1 MRVIEGEVV
10 SRKPLSG
17 YGAAPT
23 LSDAERVI
31 LQQKMN
37 ATVLALRSGFKLAR
51 AKVNTTPN
59 AVVGAFLAALTG
71 GLSLIGIQS
80 APTEVKKN
88 VGAALNT
95 LERSFESIVP
105 PAVGRVMAGEL
116 EPDRW
121 FRMAEP
127 YVDGIKGI
135 LDTLGESGTANL
147 MAATLADVG
156 KDIAAMTSQAREAV
170 KRTLDF
176 MPLILTVIGA
186 VAVVTLIKEF
196 SAPVKAFLPQPKRLA
211 GYGRRRF

>member
-17 YGAAPT
+17 YGAVPT
-23 LSDAERVI
+23 LSDAEKVI
-31 LQQKMN
+31 LQQKMS
-37 ATVLALRSGFKLAR
+37 ATVLALRSGFKLAQ
-51 AKVNTTPN
+51 AKVSTTPN
-59 AVVGAFLAALTG
+59 AVVGALLAAVTG

-88 VGAALNT
+88 VSAALTT
-95 LERSFESIVP
+95 LERSFELRVP

-116 EPDRW
+116 EPSRW
-121 FRMAEP
+121 FAMTKP
-127 YVDGIKGI
+127 YVDGIKAI
-135 LDTLGESGTANL
+135 LDELGESGTANL
-147 MAATLADVG
+147 MASTLADVA
-156 KDIAAMTSQAREAV
+156 KDIAVMTDSAKDAV